1 METTCHNP
9 LCTLCAL
16 NLTYAIHHQLH
27 RLLLCPVVVRTTQ
40 CAHEC
45 VHTPHS
51 PWCASYNLRQRAL
64 YNDMSR
70 YICCN
75 GDCPCSGRMGE
86 QSCPE
91 FCLVMEV
98 CCCFAQSVASTRW
111 LLQDEMRI
119 ANTKCDNCIIGACTA
134 SEKYAHHESQ
144 GR

>member
-1 METTCHNP
+1 
-9 LCTLCAL
+9 
-16 NLTYAIHHQLH
+16 
-27 RLLLCPVVVRTTQ
+27 
-40 CAHEC
+40 
-45 VHTPHS
+45 
-51 PWCASYNLRQRAL
+51 
-64 YNDMSR
+64 MSR

-98 CCCFAQSVASTRW
+98 CFCFAQSVASTRW

-119 ANTKCDNCIIGACTA
+119 ANTKCDNCIIGVLSMATTV
-134 SEKYAHHESQ
+134 YLHYFITTQ